1 MFTMRLV
8 REYTVQRDLWRQ
20 APEMCHTHA
29 MPEFFH
35 LEIHGLPAFAAFVAI
50 IRGQEPDAAQLK
62 ALTHKLS
69 TGTADLADAEKPYLP
84 PTP

>member
-20 APEMCHTHA
+20 APEMCHTHP
-29 MPEFFH
+29 MPESFH

-50 IRGQEPDAAQLK
+50 IRGQEPDEAQLK
-62 ALTHKLS
+62 ALTQ
-69 TGTADLADAEKPYLP
+69 TITNTNADLADAEKPYLP